1 VSKESTELIAELQRA
16 WEEAQH
22 QLVELRKQVQERA
35 TLEKFWHEKAQAE
48 QKQQKALSDLGKVV
62 YEEIQRGALTPEK
75 RWEGLLQRVAE
86 ALQSAQEH
94 QQKLSEL
101 LDEGQALAE
110 QAKES
115 AGATKKL

>member
-1 VSKESTELIAELQRA
+1 MSKESSELLANLQKA

-22 QLVELRKQVQERA
+22 QLIKLRKQVEERA
-35 TLEKFWHEKAQAE
+35 ALENFWSEKVQVD
-48 QKQQKALSDLGKVV
+48 QKRQKALSDLGAAV
-62 YEEIQRGALTPEK
+62 YEDIQQGAIAPPK

-86 ALQSAQEH
+86 VMQKAQEQ

-101 LDEGQALAE
+101 LEEGQALAAG

-115 AGATKKL
+115 KKTL